1 MMLVNLYHYEGS
13 LEIKMKPLTF
23 MCTSRTNCNQM
34 TLQKIQHYLPSLRM
48 LILFNVDSEQALQ
61 LIYSTFLS
69 VQKCFVQCYSV
80 VSFGNSFEYRKT

>member
-1 MMLVNLYHYEGS
+1 
-13 LEIKMKPLTF
+13 
-23 MCTSRTNCNQM
+23 
-34 TLQKIQHYLPSLRM
+34 M